1 VPSFFLWFFPPA
13 PFSFFLVWAAI
24 ITAMRVFVDR
34 KEFEE
39 VLKRAKL
46 ATERRAANPILNNFK
61 LSAKEDRLRIYA
73 TDLESFLVLQLP
85 ARMEEVGE
93 VSVHADKLTSIV
105 RELSSAEVYM
115 ELVEDKLFVK
125 GGKSQFKL
133 VCGDPSE
140 FPEFPEVQCKNAIS
154 SNLLLKGISKVGYA
168 ISKEDTRHSLQ
179 GMYVANKEGKL
190 HFVGSDGYRLALYM
204 HEGIPLKED
213 LLFPRKSLK
222 ALEKLLKETLGEVEV
237 GKDENFAHVKGEDW
251 QLSMRLLE
259 GEYPDYM
266 AVIPT
271 DYTLSV
277 GLDRAEFENA
287 LQRLSSI
294 ASASAFPVRLTFSF
308 DVVKVEIS
316 DPEFGEGKDE
326 VDVLE
331 RFGNEVMEIGFNG
344 KYLLEAL
351 ERFDFE
357 RVYLKAID
365 PDSPVV
371 LESANPERDPY
382 LCIAMP
388 MRL

>member
-1 VPSFFLWFFPPA
+1 ML
-13 PFSFFLVWAAI
+13 AI

-39 VLKRAKL
+39 VLKKTRL
-46 ATERRAANPILNNFK
+46 ATQKKIDMPILSNLK
-61 LSAKEDRLRIYA
+61 LSAEEDKLSIY
-73 TDLESFLVLQLP
+73 TTNLESFLVFELP
-85 ARMEEVGE
+85 ARVEETGE
-93 VSVHADKLTSIV
+93 TAVNANKLTSIV
-105 RELSSAEVYM
+105 EGLPSLEVYM
-115 ELVEDKLFVK
+115 ELAEDKLIIR

-133 VCGDPSE
+133 VCADPSE
-140 FPEFPEVQCKNAIS
+140 FPEFPEVQCKDAIP

-168 ISKEDTRHSLQ
+168 ISKEDTKYALQ
-179 GMYVANKEGKL
+179 GMYVANKDGRL

-204 HEGIPLKED
+204 HEGISLEED
-213 LLFPRKSLK
+213 ILFSRNSLRV
-222 ALEKLLKETLGEVEV
+222 LEKLLKDAIGEVKV
-237 GKDENFAHVKGEDW
+237 GKDENFVHVKGENW
-251 QLSMRLLE
+251 SLSVRLLE

-277 GLDRAEFENA
+277 LLDKNEFENA

-294 ASASAFPVRLTFSF
+294 ASSSAFPVKLTFSS
-308 DVVKVEIS
+308 DVVQMEIS

-331 RFGNEVMEIGFNG
+331 SFGNETMEIGFNG

-351 ERFDFE
+351 GGFDSERI
-357 RVYLKAID
+357 YLKAID

-371 LESANPERDPY
+371 LESASLEKDPY
-382 LCIAMP
+382 LCIIMP

>member
-1 VPSFFLWFFPPA
+1 
-13 PFSFFLVWAAI
+13 
-24 ITAMRVFVDR
+24 MDR
-34 KEFEE
+34 KDFEE
-39 VLKRAKL
+39 VLTKAKPATEKRASL
-46 ATERRAANPILNNFK
+46 PVLNNFK
-61 LSAKEDRLRIYA
+61 LSAREDRLSIYA
-73 TDLESFLVLQLP
+73 TDLENFLVLELP
-85 ARMEEVGE
+85 ARVEETGE
-93 VSVHADKLTSIV
+93 VSVNADKLTSIV
-105 RELSSAEVYM
+105 KNLSSAEVYM
-115 ELVEDKLFVK
+115 ELVEDKLFVR

-168 ISKEDTRHSLQ
+168 LSKEDLKHALQ
-179 GMYVANKEGKL
+179 GMYMASKEGKL

-204 HEGIPLKED
+204 HEGVSLEED

-222 ALEKLLKETLGEVEV
+222 VLEKLLKDTFGEVEV

-251 QLSMRLLE
+251 KLSVRLLE

-277 GLDRAEFENA
+277 LLNKNEFENT
-287 LQRLSSI
+287 LKRLSSV
-294 ASASAFPVRLTFSF
+294 SSSKGGFPVKLTFSS

-316 DPEFGEGKDE
+316 DPEFGEGIDE

-331 RFGNEVMEIGFNG
+331 SYGNETMEIGFNG

-351 ERFDFE
+351 GEFDFE
-357 RVYLKAID
+357 RVYLKAVD

-382 LCIAMP
+382 LCIVMP

>member
-1 VPSFFLWFFPPA
+1 
-13 PFSFFLVWAAI
+13 
-24 ITAMRVFVDR
+24 MRVIVVR

-39 VLKRAKL
+39 ALTKAKL
-46 ATERRAANPILNNFK
+46 ATEKKAAFLTLNNFK
-61 LSAKEDRLRIYA
+61 LFAKEGTLSIYA
-73 TDLESFLVLQLP
+73 TDLESFLVLNLP
-85 ARMEEVGE
+85 ARVEEAGE
-93 VSVHADKLTSIV
+93 VSVNASKLTAIV
-105 RELSSAEVYM
+105 EELSSSEVYM

-140 FPEFPEVQCKNAIS
+140 FPEFPEVQCKATIPS
-154 SNLLLKGISKVGYA
+154 GLLSKGIPKVEYA
-168 ISKEDTRHSLQ
+168 ISKEDTRHALQ
-179 GMYVANKEGKL
+179 GMYVANKEGRL

-204 HEGIPLKED
+204 HEGVPLEEN

-222 ALEKLLKETLGEVEV
+222 VLEKLLKDTLGEVEV
-237 GKDENFAHVKGEDW
+237 GKDENFAHVKGENW
-251 QLSMRLLE
+251 SLSVRLLE

-271 DYTLSV
+271 DYTIKVL
-277 GLDRAEFENA
+277 LDKTEFENA
-287 LQRLSSI
+287 LKRLSAVS
-294 ASASAFPVRLTFSF
+294 SSTAFPVKLTFSS
-308 DVVKVEIS
+308 DVVELEIS

-331 RFGNEVMEIGFNG
+331 SFVSDPMEIGFNG

-351 ERFDFE
+351 EEFDFD

-365 PDSPVV
+365 PDSPAV
-371 LESANPERDPY
+371 LESANQEKDPY
-382 LCIAMP
+382 ICIIMP